1 MVRHSLSRK
10 RQNIKSLQKTRGYN
24 MNWYW
29 ELNKSNEDE
38 SKSCQIRTLPLIIV
52 ILTRVSGGGRVAP
65 TNCGRL
71 STWLLLLALILI
83 MMIMAMMIK
92 MILKTKMGEILESG
106 DAWVACCSAALGRS
120 RVSSTFCIS
129 LISPPSPSLSSPS
142 SPNSQ
147 QFSFRHCRTLYICIS
162 FFGRITVFVYSYV

>member
-10 RQNIKSLQKTRGYN
+10 SLRQNIKSLQRTRGYN

-29 ELNKSNEDE
+29 ELNKSNEAE

-83 MMIMAMMIK
+83 VMIMAMMIR
-92 MILKTKMGEILESG
+92 MILMTKMGEILESG
-106 DAWVACCSAALGRS
+106 DAWVVCSGALLRS
-120 RVSSTFCIS
+120 RVSSTLCIS
-129 LISPPSPSLSSPS
+129 LISPHRFPPHQVP
-142 SPNSQ
+142 PNLQ
-147 QFSFRHCRTLYICIS
+147 QFSFRHCRTLYIS
-162 FFGRITVFVYSYV
+162 VFHLLEE